1 MTEVIHTPA
10 NGARPALDRPRRG
23 EIVSWSNHEE
33 KKLRLLYPSSAKDE
47 ICEEIPQHTWAS
59 IRRRAAYLKIGRLES
74 MPRNEN
80 LHPVVNALIDRR
92 VALGLRPAQAA
103 KLCGWSPKWFGA
115 LERGT
120 RLPSLPMLDAWAAA
134 LNVELTLGPARHCA
148 AESATNQE

>member
-1 MTEVIHTPA
+1 MTEVIHTSTKRAQPS
-10 NGARPALDRPRRG
+10 LDRPRRG

-33 KKLRLLYPSSAKDE
+33 KKLRLLYPSAAKDE

-92 VALGLRPAQAA
+92 VYLALKQSQAA
-103 KLCGWSPKWFGA
+103 KRIGWDPKWLRA

-120 RLPSLPMLDAWAAA
+120 RVPSLPMLDAWAAA
-134 LNVELTLGPARHCA
+134 LDAELTLAPARHCA